1 MCILS
6 MSSLDGSAISLTS
19 KNGGQ
24 WSSPTMNTPMAQ
36 NLVICWRL
44 QQVAETVTTFDIQKD
59 NAQTHFDEFST
70 R

>member
-24 WSSPTMNTPMAQ
+24 WSSPTMNTPIGPESGYLLALAASCRNCDNIRHSEGQ
-36 NLVICWRL
+36 C
-44 QQVAETVTTFDIQKD
+44 TDTF
-59 NAQTHFDEFST
+59 
-70 R
+70 